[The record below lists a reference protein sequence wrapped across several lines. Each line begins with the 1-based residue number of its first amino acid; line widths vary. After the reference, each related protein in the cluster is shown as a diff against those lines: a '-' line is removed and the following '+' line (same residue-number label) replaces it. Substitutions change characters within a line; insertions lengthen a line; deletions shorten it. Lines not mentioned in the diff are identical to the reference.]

1 MYVKDGCN
9 IKTRIHAFL
18 YFHKNKQV
26 NIYIEVRICNT
37 ILFFDHRSL
46 QNFFLPNMTK
56 IEPINPRQFKE
67 LLILLL
73 VILFVAM
80 CFDYFAV
87 ADIVF
92 QSKALDR
99 ISYKAGELLRA
110 FYFATFSVTCF
121 YNAKGSFQPNKQLI
135 FKNAIKITF
144 FIISF
149 ISIVTFLIIRS
160 FSPKLNVFLYP
171 ILFIIAHV
179 TITGLILNFVNNDL
193 DINLNATELAPEKTP
208 SDKPFAISFEA
219 HDGLVNI
226 PNPFRSVLVIGGAGA
241 GKSASIAEPAI
252 YHLIKKEFTG
262 FVYDFKYSVLGD
274 VVYSCF
280 LHFNITDVKFYP
292 VSFTDLDRSC
302 RFNPLDP
309 RFIESQTYV
318 EEYSWALY
326 SNLDKEAIKKGGF
339 FAESAAGLLKAVIW
353 FMKKNHP
360 DYCTLPHIVNI
371 ILNTDT
377 PTLVKMICSDE
388 ETKGMMKS
396 VKEAAD
402 KEAYDQLAGVIG
414 SLTMQL
420 QKINTLEINWVLTG
434 DDFTIDLNNPNN
446 PKFIILGSH
455 PTIRTALSPIIA
467 FITTIALKVMN
478 QQGKKQSVALIDE
491 GPTIFIP
498 NLDEIPATARSNKLA
513 VFYMAQDFSQMD
525 AMYGKDKRIALVSN
539 LATQFYGNVSG
550 YDTAKYVSDI
560 IGKEYRMVES
570 VNTGLSQSDSG
581 ESQSKGQ
588 SYSEQSREI
597 IKPQD
602 MFSLPTGTFVG
613 KLVESEKDWFKARM
627 KRIQDFDPTFKLQ
640 PIPVF
645 VEDFKLNEDEIK
657 TIENYDLILQN
668 NIKALDHEHIDI
680 KYLRAKV
687 DANKMSIKDFLNE
700 TKCIMT
706 QEFLKRKK
714 NIILSENF
722 AKIQQ
727 EVESIVSL
735 YK

>member
-1 MYVKDGCN
+1 M
-9 IKTRIHAFL
+9 
-18 YFHKNKQV
+18 
-26 NIYIEVRICNT
+26 
-37 ILFFDHRSL
+37 
-46 QNFFLPNMTK
+46 
-56 IEPINPRQFKE
+56 NPKQFKE
-67 LLILLL
+67 ILIYLLLIF
-73 VILFVAM
+73 FVVM
-80 CFDYFAV
+80 CLDYIAV
-87 ADIVF
+87 SEIIK
-92 QSKALDR
+92 SPALKR
-99 ISYKAGELLRA
+99 ISYKGGEIFRA
-110 FYFATFSVTCF
+110 FYFAIFSAACF
-121 YNAKGSFQPNKQLI
+121 YNAKGSFQQKKKFHL
-135 FKNAIKITF
+135 KNSAKIGL
-144 FIISF
+144 FILGF
-149 ISIVTFLIIRS
+149 ISVAALLMINSFPESLTII
-160 FSPKLNVFLYP
+160 LYP
-171 ILFIIAHV
+171 LLFIAAHFCIAV
-179 TITGLILNFVNNDL
+179 LILTYINNDSL
-193 DINLNATELAPEKTP
+193 ADTDKTELGPEKNK
-208 SDKPFAISFEA
+208 SEKEFAITLEA
-219 HDGLVNI
+219 HDGYINI

-252 YHLIKKEFTG
+252 YQLAKKRFAG

-280 LHFNITDVKFYP
+280 LHFNVSDVKFYP
-292 VSFTDLDRSC
+292 VSFTDLERSC

-309 RFIESQTYV
+309 RFLESQTYV

-360 DYCTLPHIVNI
+360 EYCTLPHIVNV
-371 ILNTDT
+371 ILNADT
-377 PTLVKMICSDE
+377 PTLVKMICSDD
-388 ETKGMMKS
+388 ETKGMMKA

-402 KEAYDQLAGVIG
+402 KQAYDQLAGVIG

-434 DDFTIDLNNPNN
+434 EDFTIDLNNPNN

-467 FITTIALKVMN
+467 FISTIALKVMN
-478 QQGKKQSVALIDE
+478 QQGKQQSVALIDE

-560 IGKEYRMVES
+560 VGKEYRMIES
-570 VNTGLSQSDSG
+570 INTGLSQSDSG

-588 SYSEQSREI
+588 SFSEQQREI
-597 IKPQD
+597 IKTQE

-613 KLVESEKDWFKARM
+613 KLVESENDWFKARM
-627 KRIQDFDPTFKLQ
+627 KRIQDFDPSFSLK

-645 VEDFKLNEDEIK
+645 VDDFKLDES
-657 TIENYDLILQN
+657 ELSVLNNYESILN
-668 NIKALDHEHIDI
+668 KNIHGLDHEHIDI
-680 KYLRAKV
+680 KNLSEKAESGRI
-687 DANKMSIKDFLNE
+687 SLN
-700 TKCIMT
+700 TFITQSKNIMT
-706 QEFLKRKK
+706 EELLRRKRQK
-714 NIILSENF
+714 ILSENF
-722 AKIQQ
+722 VRVQD
-727 EVESIVSL
+727 EVESILSFYRL
-735 YK
+735 

>member
-1 MYVKDGCN
+1 M
-9 IKTRIHAFL
+9 IK
-18 YFHKNKQV
+18 
-26 NIYIEVRICNT
+26 
-37 ILFFDHRSL
+37 
-46 QNFFLPNMTK
+46 P
-56 IEPINPRQFKE
+56 EPLSTRQFKE

-73 VILFVAM
+73 VVFFIVM
-80 CFDYFAV
+80 CFDYFTCAH
-87 ADIVF
+87 ILIH
-92 QSKALDR
+92 SKALSR
-99 ISYKAGELLRA
+99 ISYKAGEVLRA
-110 FYFATFSVTCF
+110 FYFAVFSTTCF
-121 YNAKGSFQPNKQLI
+121 YNAKGSHVSKR
-135 FKNAIKITF
+135 KIHLQNRSKIILF
-144 FIISF
+144 LISF
-149 ISIVTFLIIRS
+149 ISVAALLLANSYSAKVNLFFYPFL
-160 FSPKLNVFLYP
+160 F
-171 ILFIIAHV
+171 FISHVSIA
-179 TITGLILNFVNNDL
+179 ILILSYL
-193 DINLNATELAPEKTP
+193 DNPEINLDMTELGPEINR
-208 SDKPFAISFEA
+208 SDKPFAITLEA
-219 HDGLVNI
+219 HEGLVNI

-252 YHLIKKEFTG
+252 YHLIKKQFSG

-292 VSFTDLDRSC
+292 ISFTDLDRSC

-309 RFIESQTYV
+309 RFLESQTYV

-353 FMKKNHP
+353 FMKKKHP

-371 ILNTDT
+371 ILNADT
-377 PTLVKMICSDE
+377 PTLVKMICCDE

-420 QKINTLEINWVLTG
+420 QKINTLEINWILTG

-467 FITTIALKVMN
+467 FISTIALKVMN
-478 QQGKKQSVALIDE
+478 QQGKQQSVALIDE

-560 IGKEYRMVES
+560 VGKEYRMVES

-588 SYSEQSREI
+588 SYSEQHREI
-597 IKPQD
+597 LKTQD

-627 KRIQDFDPTFKLQ
+627 KRIEDFDPDFKLKS
-640 PIPVF
+640 IPVF
-645 VEDFKLNEDEIK
+645 VEDFKLSEDE
-657 TIENYDLILQN
+657 LIAISNNELVLKN
-668 NIKALDHEHIDI
+668 NIHALDKQYIEL
-680 KYLRAKV
+680 KYLSEKV
-687 DANKMSIKDFLNE
+687 VNKRIDFTSFLE
-700 TKCIMT
+700 QSHHILT
-706 QEFLKRKK
+706 QEYLKKRRQK
-714 NIILSENF
+714 ILSTNF
-722 AKIQQ
+722 MQIQQ
-727 EVESIVSL
+727 QVEQIINL